1 MKKKNK
7 KINDRLSPVSKAF
20 VLIIGLI
27 TIISMLL
34 MPAGNMKQGGNG
46 GGISATLKK

>member
-7 KINDRLSPVSKAF
+7 TTHDRLSPVSKAF

-34 MPAGNMKQGGNG
+34 MPAGNMSSSGNKG
-46 GGISATLKK
+46 EISANAKR

>member
-7 KINDRLSPVSKAF
+7 KTHDRLSPVSKVL

-27 TIISMLL
+27 TIVSMLL
-34 MPAGNMKQGGNG
+34 MPAGNMKPSGNG
-46 GGISATLKK
+46 SEISATLKK